1 MMTAPVASEPQPTAS
16 SSSKQPLYAGSTQ
29 FRHWRFSPEQ
39 LVRMRS
45 TLNEDAV
52 SAIRNA
58 FEADSPGS
66 SASVSFLNADEEH
79 LLVKLYVGKIAQL
92 CGHFRFPEEVEA
104 TAVSYLKRFYLK
116 NTVMDWHPKNVML
129 TALFLATKTTNHP
142 ISLESYASHIP
153 RTVPSDVL
161 DLEFLV
167 AQSLGFDFAVWHS
180 HRALWGIWLD
190 VQVSTPM
197 IRRCQLRTD
206 TAQTLPDTPIE
217 ELSKAYET
225 AVGHVR
231 AARLTDA
238 EFIYTP
244 SQIAL
249 ACFSLASPALASAWA
264 HAKFP
269 ASARPLVLDVLEPIK
284 ALILRDGSPPDVEAV
299 REVDRRLRLCK
310 NPEKIPGSNAYNKKQ
325 QEKERKASEKRKR
338 KAEAARIAME
348 ESDPFGSEMAKKAAA
363 AAAAAAAVDDDDD
376 DDD

>member
-1 MMTAPVASEPQPTAS
+1 MTAPSVQDAQQAS
-16 SSSKQPLYAGSTQ
+16 SSSSSTPQSLYEGSTQ

-39 LVRMRS
+39 LAQMRS
-45 TLNEDAV
+45 TLNQGAV
-52 SAIRNA
+52 SAIRDA

-66 SASVSFLNADEEH
+66 SANVSFLTAEEEH

-104 TAVSYLKRFYLK
+104 TAVSYMKRFYLK

-142 ISLESYASHIP
+142 ISLESYASQIP
-153 RTVPSDVL
+153 RTAPSDVL

-190 VQVSTPM
+190 VQ
-197 IRRCQLRTD
+197 
-206 TAQTLPDTPIE
+206 TLPDISIE
-217 ELSKAYET
+217 ELSRAYET
-225 AVGHVR
+225 ALGHVR

-249 ACFSLASPALASAWA
+249 ACFSLASPTLASAWA
-264 HAKFP
+264 RAKFP
-269 ASARPLVLDVLEPIK
+269 STPHPPVLDVLEPIK
-284 ALILRDGSPPDVEAV
+284 ALILRDGSPPNVEAV

-310 NPEKIPGSNAYNKKQ
+310 NPEKIPGTNAYNKKQ
-325 QEKERKASEKRKR
+325 QELERKADEKRRR

-348 ESDPFGSEMAKKAAA
+348 EGDPFGSVLAKKAVAA
-363 AAAAAAAVDDDDD
+363 DMDDDDD
-376 DDD
+376 DD